1 MKLNIRLFILL
12 FVAGWAVGCSHPSLV
27 VEITELDLS
36 AFAVGWGETKA
47 NLSIS
52 GTPLSIAGT
61 PYEKGFGTHATGEAH
76 IRLDGRQGTFTA
88 LAGVDD
94 NADSHASV
102 VFYVFTNKGT
112 AFNSGV
118 MKKGDAPKPVEVA
131 LKGVTDLYLLVDP
144 TSDGNHSDHADW
156 VNAQF
161 TVFSAPVAIKDD
173 HSEERYILTPPPAPQ
188 PRVNGAKITGASPAK
203 PFLFTIAA
211 TGNRPMTFAAANLP
225 AGLSLNEAT
234 GVISGVCS
242 REGKYIVPLTVSNSL
257 GECHDTLEI
266 HIGGGLALTPH
277 IGWNSW
283 YIYATGVT
291 QDIMEQSA
299 QAMYDKGLV
308 NFGYAYVNIDDG
320 WEIKVGSNDLVIGGA
335 VRNPDGTIRT
345 NKNFPDMKAMTDY
358 IHRLGLKA
366 GLYSSPGRSTCGG
379 YAGSFEHEAQ
389 DIQSYVDW
397 GFDFLKYDWCSY
409 GQEVPVHDLENMQKP
424 YLLISKLIKEAPRDI
439 ILNMCQYGMGDVW
452 KWGKEVGGNS
462 WRTTGDLGAS
472 TQELS
477 ASMFSIGF
485 FQEQIREYSG
495 PDGWNDPDYLLF
507 GNIYD
512 WANQKAVL
520 SPLSPSEHYTCM
532 TLWSMM
538 SAPLIFSGEITTLD
552 DFTKNILCNAEVIDI
567 DQDKLGKAGYCIQN
581 RDLIEIWKK
590 ELHDG
595 NTAIAVFNK
604 RPFGSVVEVDWKAL
618 GYDGK
623 FFARDLWRQ
632 TDLGDI
638 RKVASFDIPRHGCV
652 MLKVTKR

>member
-1 MKLNIRLFILL
+1 MKSIIRLFVFFAMSL
-12 FVAGWAVGCSHPSLV
+12 AVGCSNPSLV
-27 VEITELDLS
+27 VEISELDLS
-36 AFAVGWGETKA
+36 AFAVGWGEAQA
-47 NLSIS
+47 NLSIT

-61 PYEKGFGTHATGEAH
+61 QYEKGFGTHATSEAH

-88 LAGVDD
+88 LVGVDD
-94 NADSHASV
+94 HAELSGSV
-102 VFYVFTNKGT
+102 IFYVFTNKGT

-118 MKKGDAPKPVEVA
+118 MKKGDAPKPVEIA

-144 TSDGNHSDHADW
+144 ASDGNGNDHADW

-161 TVFSAPVAIKDD
+161 TVFSAPVAVRDD

-188 PRVNGAKITGASPAK
+188 PRINGAKITGASPAK
-203 PFLFTIAA
+203 PFLFSIAA
-211 TGNRPMTFAAANLP
+211 TGERPMNFEAANLP
-225 AGLSLNEAT
+225 EGLLLDKTT
-234 GVISGVCS
+234 GVISGSCS
-242 REGKYIVPLTVSNSL
+242 QKGTYIVPLTASNSH

-266 HIGGGLALTPH
+266 VIGGGLALTPH
-277 IGWNSW
+277 MGWNSW

-291 QDIMEQSA
+291 QDIMEKSA
-299 QAMYDKGLV
+299 QAMYDEGLV

-320 WEIKVGSNDLVIGGA
+320 WEIKAGSDDPVIGGPT
-335 VRNPDGTIRT
+335 RYPDGTIRT
-345 NKNFPDMKAMTDY
+345 NKNFPDMKHLTDY

-366 GLYSSPGRSTCGG
+366 GLYSSPGLTTCGG
-379 YAGSFEHEAQ
+379 YAASLGHEAQ
-389 DIQSYVDW
+389 DIKTFTNW

-409 GQEVPVHDLENMQKP
+409 GNEVKSGSLENLQKP
-424 YLLISKLIKEAPRDI
+424 YLLISKLIREAPRDI

-462 WRTTGDLGAS
+462 WRTTGDLGIS
-472 TQELS
+472 TMELS
-477 ASMFSIGF
+477 GSMFSIGF

-512 WANQKAVL
+512 WAKQKVVL

-552 DFTKNILCNAEVIDI
+552 DFTKNILCNAEVIDV
-567 DQDKLGKAGYCIQN
+567 DQDRLGKPGYSIQN
-581 RDLIEIWKK
+581 KDLIEIWKK

-595 NTAIAVFNK
+595 TTAIAIFNK
-604 RPFGSVVEVDWKAL
+604 RPFDSTVDVDWKAL

-623 FFARDLWRQ
+623 FVAFDLWRQ
-632 TDLGDI
+632 EGLGDI
-638 RKVASFDIPRHGCV
+638 RKATSFDIPRHGCV
-652 MLKVTKR
+652 MLKLAKQ